1 MNSQNKEFLVVVE
14 KGKESYG
21 AFAPDIPGCF
31 AIGQT
36 LNEVKSRYM
45 EAVAA
50 HLDWM
55 ANDHD
60 PMPEPVT
67 TSFDFSPEPGEER
80 SSYYVE
86 WVTVPVPV
94 GAQHAIS
101 A

>member
-1 MNSQNKEFLVVVE
+1 VKKEFLVVFE
-14 KGKESYG
+14 KGKTSFG

-31 AIGQT
+31 AVGAT
-36 LNEVKSRYM
+36 LDEVKIRFM

-50 HLDWM
+50 HLEWL

-60 PMPEPVT
+60 PIPDPVT
-67 TSFDFSPEPGEER
+67 TSYDFSPEPGQER

-86 WVTVPVPV
+86 WIMIPVPV
-94 GAQHAIS
+94 EVQQAIT

>member
-1 MNSQNKEFLVVVE
+1 MKKEFLVVFE
-14 KGKESYG
+14 KGKTSYG

-31 AIGQT
+31 AVGAT
-36 LNEVKSRYM
+36 LDEVKSRFM

-55 ANDHD
+55 ASDHD
-60 PMPEPVT
+60 TMPEPVT
-67 TSFDFSPEPGEER
+67 SSFDFSPEPGHER

-86 WVTVPVPV
+86 WVMISVPVA
-94 GAQHAIS
+94 AQHAVT